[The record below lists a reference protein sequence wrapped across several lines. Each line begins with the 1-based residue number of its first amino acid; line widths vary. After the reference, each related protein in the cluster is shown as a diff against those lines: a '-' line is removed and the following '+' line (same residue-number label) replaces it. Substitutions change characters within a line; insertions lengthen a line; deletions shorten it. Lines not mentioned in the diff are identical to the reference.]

1 MNLNSLIIKN
11 FSRNL
16 KNYGLYIF
24 ALVFTVSRFFS
35 LLTLTLDDKA
45 SKEISQSTMM
55 TSLFSVGAFVIVII
69 IIFFVMYANLIFI
82 KRRHREL
89 ALFQL
94 IGMNKSKV
102 FRILLVENFF
112 IYFGSLICGIILGF
126 FISRLLLMILMNIIG
141 VDLLV
146 EMNFSITAALVTA
159 GIFILIFIFLLI
171 QNKYFLHRHQ
181 LIDLLKLNKVSE
193 ASQKP
198 IGLATGLFGVLGII
212 MVAVGYFLS
221 TKMFEWA
228 MENPILLPVL
238 MIGILVLTIVG
249 SYLLFKCGIALILNI
264 FRKRKAGHVNVND
277 VLSTTSIM
285 FKMRSNAFLLTVITV
300 ITAISITA
308 MSLSYINYYSTEK
321 MLESTE
327 PYDYTVENKED
338 LDYYETL
345 LKDHGYDIEKYEKT
359 FMSSHVEMD
368 MESPLPEQEI
378 SYPIVSDEEFEGY
391 DLKNNEVYV
400 TGTLAILD
408 FFTNMEEGTAVTFVN
423 DDSYEKTLEITKVY
437 TEGILPS
444 RLTFGMPVL
453 IVDDQIYQ
461 ELKENEA
468 YEKEHDMPTE
478 LFAFNIVD
486 GDNDE
491 ILELMDKE
499 ENPSFTSKQKSYDEM
514 IQMSG
519 MLMFILGYLGFAFL
533 LTSGCILYF
542 KQIDECENE
551 KGSYRVLRKLGF
563 TNNEILRGLIYKM
576 IISFGIP
583 LIIGL
588 LHSLFAVKSGWFIFG
603 IEMWKPTLIVMLV
616 YTILYSIF
624 SLMSLLYY
632 KRTVNNS
639 L

>member
-24 ALVFTVSRFFS
+24 ALVFSVSLFFS

-285 FKMRSNAFLLTVITV
+285 FKMRSNAFLALTVSGITRSP
-300 ITAISITA
+300 A
-308 MSLSYINYYSTEK
+308 L
-321 MLESTE
+321 
-327 PYDYTVENKED
+327 D
-338 LDYYETL
+338 L
-345 LKDHGYDIEKYEKT
+345 
-359 FMSSHVEMD
+359 
-368 MESPLPEQEI
+368 
-378 SYPIVSDEEFEGY
+378 
-391 DLKNNEVYV
+391 
-400 TGTLAILD
+400 
-408 FFTNMEEGTAVTFVN
+408 
-423 DDSYEKTLEITKVY
+423 
-437 TEGILPS
+437 
-444 RLTFGMPVL
+444 
-453 IVDDQIYQ
+453 
-461 ELKENEA
+461 
-468 YEKEHDMPTE
+468 
-478 LFAFNIVD
+478 
-486 GDNDE
+486 
-491 ILELMDKE
+491 
-499 ENPSFTSKQKSYDEM
+499 
-514 IQMSG
+514 
-519 MLMFILGYLGFAFL
+519 
-533 LTSGCILYF
+533 
-542 KQIDECENE
+542 
-551 KGSYRVLRKLGF
+551 
-563 TNNEILRGLIYKM
+563 GL
-576 IISFGIP
+576 
-583 LIIGL
+583 
-588 LHSLFAVKSGWFIFG
+588 
-603 IEMWKPTLIVMLV
+603 VM
-616 YTILYSIF
+616 
-624 SLMSLLYY
+624 
-632 KRTVNNS
+632 
-639 L
+639 

>member
-24 ALVFTVSRFFS
+24 ALVFSVSLFFS

-238 MIGILVLTIVG
+238 ILVLTIVG

-264 FRKRKAGHVNVND
+264 FRKRKASHVNVND